1 MSLRAK
7 RPHLTLWLVR
17 HGESEQNARMLGQD
31 YPDYPDHAAPLTNA
45 GLTQADAAGE
55 FLAEKLKSDD
65 CPPEDAVLFHSP
77 YVRARQAHPEKAAR
91 RAGHRQRHAGR
102 AGLRPV
108 RRGVP

>member
-55 FLAEKLKSDD
+55 FLAGCQGAPD
-65 CPPEDAVLFHSP
+65 
-77 YVRARQAHPEKAAR
+77 RQAHPEKAAR